1 MNKSIIPKINIFPD
15 MEAVEKL
22 TVSDW
27 QNAIL
32 NMSLYI
38 FFVLGTVAY
47 VTSLYLIFTITSQ
60 WLAAGVYTFFYIW
73 LCVVTFVKRIP
84 YVYRAGIF
92 IASIFSVGT
101 FLMYKDGL
109 VGGGRVWLLTLSVIV
124 TSLFGF
130 RKGIVFLVINTAV
143 MWGFYLLAVSGRLQY
158 EGQPN
163 DVWLI
168 TTITFTLMSVLLVF
182 STGPFFDFFEK
193 ALSKQL
199 DIASDLEKQVESRVR
214 DLSAL
219 IAVSNKLV
227 TILDEQTLVSEVVNQ
242 IQSAFHYYHVHI
254 YTLDEACE
262 YLVMAGGTGKAGLTM
277 LAQGHKIPFG
287 KGLVGRAAKNNQ
299 PVLVS
304 DVSQDP
310 NWLPNPLLPETR
322 AETAVPISLENEVLG
337 VLDVQHNVVN
347 GLTEED
353 VSLLQSVANQVAV
366 ALRNAHLYEDVRQKA
381 LQESRLNEIGH
392 EIQQAV
398 NIEKV
403 LETAVRELGK
413 TLKTPKVAVVLD
425 QQTLRSYDKN

>member
-1 MNKSIIPKINIFPD
+1 M
-15 MEAVEKL
+15 
-22 TVSDW
+22 
-27 QNAIL
+27 
-32 NMSLYI
+32 
-38 FFVLGTVAY
+38 
-47 VTSLYLIFTITSQ
+47 
-60 WLAAGVYTFFYIW
+60 
-73 LCVVTFVKRIP
+73 
-84 YVYRAGIF
+84 
-92 IASIFSVGT
+92 
-101 FLMYKDGL
+101 
-109 VGGGRVWLLTLSVIV
+109 
-124 TSLFGF
+124 
-130 RKGIVFLVINTAV
+130 
-143 MWGFYLLAVSGRLQY
+143 
-158 EGQPN
+158 
-163 DVWLI
+163 
-168 TTITFTLMSVLLVF
+168 
-182 STGPFFDFFEK
+182 
-193 ALSKQL
+193 
-199 DIASDLEKQVESRVR
+199 
-214 DLSAL
+214 
-219 IAVSNKLV
+219 
-227 TILDEQTLVSEVVNQ
+227 
-242 IQSAFHYYHVHI
+242 HI